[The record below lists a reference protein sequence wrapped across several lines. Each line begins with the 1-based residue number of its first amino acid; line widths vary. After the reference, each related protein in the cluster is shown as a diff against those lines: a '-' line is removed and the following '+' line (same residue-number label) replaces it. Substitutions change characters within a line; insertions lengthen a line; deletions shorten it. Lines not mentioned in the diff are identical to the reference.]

1 MNYSQESQLTR
12 DLRELVAG
20 QPSTPDL
27 EAIWVRARK
36 RHRRGRALRCAAAAG
51 AVVLAAGGF
60 FAVHETGGSPA
71 AHSGTAASQGGA
83 AAGTTAGSGGH
94 GSTSAATRTE
104 TVAYV
109 TGKVKA
115 ALGDV
120 NKYVLRD
127 GQLET
132 GPNGHSA
139 TIWTDPRTG
148 NAYEIAH
155 DSDGKSIAWLSTYL
169 VRRVLTWK
177 TVQADYATRTWFVSV
192 MHAAGPIQGSTAGA
206 TSTVMTPA
214 EIKGWLDAGR
224 LTIVGHREINGHRAI
239 GLRQPWARGYRELWV
254 DSRTFLPL
262 RTIMADF
269 ADTTGPLKNVLLI
282 DNETWL
288 PRTPSLL
295 NMVNHVHIPAGF
307 RQVPPPK

>member
-20 QPSTPDL
+20 HPVTLDL
-27 EAIWVRARK
+27 ETIGLRARK
-36 RHRRGRALRCAAAAG
+36 RYRRGLALRGAAAAG

-60 FAVHETGGSPA
+60 FAVHVTGGNPVHVTGGNPA
-71 AHSGTAASQGGA
+71 AHSGTAAR
-83 AAGTTAGSGGH
+83 SGG
-94 GSTSAATRTE
+94 SATADTRTE
-104 TVAYV
+104 TLAYV

-120 NKYVLRD
+120 NKYVLRT

-132 GPNGHSA
+132 GPNGHST
-139 TIWTDPRTG
+139 TIWTDPRTS
-148 NAYEIAH
+148 NVYEVEH
-155 DSDGKSIAWLSTYL
+155 DSGGASSAWLSTYL
-169 VRRVLTWK
+169 VNRVLTWK
-177 TVQADYATRTWFVSV
+177 TVEADYATRTWSVSV
-192 MHAAGPIQGSTAGA
+192 MHAAGPIQGPTAGA

-214 EIKGWLDAGR
+214 EIKGWLAAGG

-262 RTIMADF
+262 RTIAADF
-269 ADTTGPLKNVLLI
+269 AGTTGPLKNVLLI
-282 DNETWL
+282 ENDAWL

-295 NMVNHVHIPAGF
+295 DTVNHVHIPAGF